1 LAPSVLQPTPQLATN
16 TLILHL
22 AVGILQE
29 LCLHH
34 QYQERFT
41 EIQTP
46 SSPYRFASVL
56 PTTIPIA
63 LAVPLRQP
71 RWSTPTAEVTSTDPS
86 QANRPQQHHHLS
98 KDLLQPRTT
107 KPQTATVNTA
117 MLTKKAHTES
127 ASADSP
133 ALPESVI
140 SALQLFESLRH
151 PRYGPDANHTGQE
164 DVEIQEIDISPE
176 EYRLLRRLLGQKE
189 DLDQERA
196 FVPDQ
201 EELSSNKKAYLRL
214 LREAG
219 LRCCCSVEELQAL
232 GRWVL
237 DFVRYDFVSV
247 YDDTAPPSR
256 RNAPLHVNAFTG
268 FKCQFTNK
276 FYHMMEDERAKRR
289 LTRPVHVPGQG
300 TPPRAAQPQQATA
313 EERPQSRTRSQTRN
327 QPVVPHTDAEP
338 SRNSRAE
345 DTGAPQDDGAAST
358 TDRIGR
364 DEERL
369 RYEEANPDVCI
380 YIGDRNTTVIPAII
394 IEVGFSHPL
403 PFDRARSYI
412 YGSDGQ
418 CRLVVCLDINYRD
431 LDARLESY
439 RHMRSQP
446 GSSEAKN
453 PRPPP
458 YELTMHLFR
467 CRIENKVGP
476 ATITVKHELKYV
488 DVREL
493 ARLGQ
498 TLKLKAADL
507 IGPDD
512 GGEDEAAVDEDPMER
527 ERASDEELQDTFEIP
542 YAEMDALRAPGHS
555 ET

>member
-1 LAPSVLQPTPQLATN
+1 MFARD
-16 TLILHL
+16 
-22 AVGILQE
+22 VGE
-29 LCLHH
+29 LF
-34 QYQERFT
+34 QRS
-41 EIQTP
+41 IQ
-46 SSPYRFASVL
+46 
-56 PTTIPIA
+56 
-63 LAVPLRQP
+63 
-71 RWSTPTAEVTSTDPS
+71 
-86 QANRPQQHHHLS
+86 
-98 KDLLQPRTT
+98 
-107 KPQTATVNTA
+107 
-117 MLTKKAHTES
+117 
-127 ASADSP
+127 P
-133 ALPESVI
+133 ALP
-140 SALQLFESLRH
+140 
-151 PRYGPDANHTGQE
+151 
-164 DVEIQEIDISPE
+164 
-176 EYRLLRRLLGQKE
+176 
-189 DLDQERA
+189 
-196 FVPDQ
+196 
-201 EELSSNKKAYLRL
+201 NK
-214 LREAG
+214 
-219 LRCCCSVEELQAL
+219 
-232 GRWVL
+232 
-237 DFVRYDFVSV
+237 D
-247 YDDTAPPSR
+247 
-256 RNAPLHVNAFTG
+256 VNAFTG

-542 YAEMDALRAPGHS
+542 YAEMVRLLDEAAWGQAVRDEPTLLPSRKRKRALVARPSSSSPRSRCFSCIPAS
-555 ET
+555 YIE